1 MKENYFLLTK
11 YLAGLYLNDDNL
23 SLACPYPNFLF
34 NVITR
39 RLTYI
44 YRNIYCFC
52 VESKRISNINIME
65 KNAEKI
71 LTLFRWNCSLKINT
85 RSMLSKILEIV
96 TICQRKF
103 WRLIY
108 LEIIDLVRTQNFP
121 KN

>member
-1 MKENYFLLTK
+1 
-11 YLAGLYLNDDNL
+11 
-23 SLACPYPNFLF
+23 
-34 NVITR
+34 
-39 RLTYI
+39 
-44 YRNIYCFC
+44 
-52 VESKRISNINIME
+52 ME

-71 LTLFRWNCSLKINT
+71 LTLFRWNCSLKINK

>member
-1 MKENYFLLTK
+1 
-11 YLAGLYLNDDNL
+11 
-23 SLACPYPNFLF
+23 
-34 NVITR
+34 
-39 RLTYI
+39 
-44 YRNIYCFC
+44 
-52 VESKRISNINIME
+52 ME

-96 TICQRKF
+96 TICLRKF

>member
-1 MKENYFLLTK
+1 
-11 YLAGLYLNDDNL
+11 
-23 SLACPYPNFLF
+23 
-34 NVITR
+34 
-39 RLTYI
+39 
-44 YRNIYCFC
+44 
-52 VESKRISNINIME
+52 ME

-85 RSMLSKILEIV
+85 RFMLSKILEIV

>member
-1 MKENYFLLTK
+1 
-11 YLAGLYLNDDNL
+11 
-23 SLACPYPNFLF
+23 
-34 NVITR
+34 
-39 RLTYI
+39 
-44 YRNIYCFC
+44 
-52 VESKRISNINIME
+52 ME

-71 LTLFRWNCSLKINT
+71 LTLFRWKCSLKINT